1 MEYLIFPILFMLH
14 DFEEIIWGHPWLK
27 RNVSSLQV
35 PKFIKRMVV
44 AVANLSSK
52 QFTLIVLEEFICCI
66 LISLC
71 AFWGRG
77 KWLFLGIMIGYIL
90 HCIMH
95 VVQCIY
101 IKRYIPLVI
110 SAVITGIV
118 VGILIF
124 KLFRGVTFVKMIIDG
139 LIGTF
144 LIITNILFAFW
155 CSKFF

>member
-1 MEYLIFPILFMLH
+1 MALFRNNDWVYLALYYACC
-14 DFEEIIWGHPWLK
+14 
-27 RNVSSLQV
+27 
-35 PKFIKRMVV
+35 
-44 AVANLSSK
+44 AV
-52 QFTLIVLEEFICCI
+52 
-66 LISLC
+66 
-71 AFWGRG
+71 
-77 KWLFLGIMIGYIL
+77 
-90 HCIMH
+90 H
-95 VVQCIY
+95 IY

>member
-27 RNVSSLQV
+27 RNVSSLQI
-35 PKFIKRMVV
+35 PKFIKRMLV

-52 QFTLIVLEEFICCI
+52 QFTLIVMEELIDCT

-71 AFWGRG
+71 AFGGRG
-77 KWLFLGIMIGYIL
+77 RWLFLGIMIGYIL

-95 VVQCIY
+95 VVQCLY
-101 IKRYIPLVI
+101 IKRYIPLVV
-110 SAVITGIV
+110 SAVITGMIV
-118 VGILIF
+118 GVLIF
-124 KLFRGVTFVKMIIDG
+124 KLFKGVTIVKMIIDG
-139 LIGTF
+139 AVGTAV
-144 LIITNILFAFW
+144 IIINIFFAFW

>member
-1 MEYLIFPILFMLH
+1 MEYLIFPILFMIH

-27 RNVSSLQV
+27 RNISSLQV
-35 PKFIKRMVV
+35 PKFIKRMLV
-44 AVANLSSK
+44 AVADLSSK
-52 QFTLIVLEEFICCI
+52 QFTLIVMEEFIGCT

-71 AFWGRG
+71 AFGGRG
-77 KWLFLGIMIGYIL
+77 KRLFLGIIIGYIL

-95 VVQCIY
+95 VVQCMY

-110 SAVITGIV
+110 SAVITGII

-124 KLFRGVTFVKMIIDG
+124 KLFREVAFFKMIIDG
-139 LIGTF
+139 LIGTV
-144 LIITNILFAFW
+144 LIIANILFAFW